1 MNETFD
7 IFNVL
12 SMIGGLSLF
21 LYGMNVMGDALAKM
35 AGGKLEHILEKLTTN
50 KYVAVLLGAGVTA
63 VIQSSSA
70 TTVMVVGFVNSG
82 IMKLKQAVG
91 IIMGANIGT
100 TITSWIL
107 SLSGIS
113 GDSMFIKLLKPTSFT
128 PILALIGVVF
138 LIFMKNEKKHDIGTI
153 LLGFAVLMFGMDAM
167 SEAVKPLAKVDEFT
181 SILTMFEHPLLGLL
195 AGVVLT
201 AVIQSSS
208 ASVGILQ
215 ALCVTGAITYANAIP
230 IIMGQNIGTCITAI
244 LSSIGASKDAKR
256 ASAVHLFFNVIGT
269 TVFMILF
276 YLINVFMPWPFLND
290 VAGAAG
296 IAVVHTTFNVLAT
309 VVLLPMSNVLE
320 KLATIVIKDESSK
333 EEEEQDAVLQ
343 LLDYRFLDNAGVAI
357 AQSHKVAV
365 EMAKMSRDVVLEAVS
380 LIGNYNEEKAAHVRL
395 IEDKMDQYEDALS
408 AYLLKLSG
416 RDVSKDDSHILSTLL
431 HSVGDI
437 ERISDLSVDILLGVE
452 QMHKKEQEFSKKAT
466 EELNVYGR
474 ALKDI
479 LNLTVDALENNDRE
493 KAILVEPMEDLIDT
507 MNKELKNRHVKRL
520 KKGKCTVE
528 LGISL
533 SDITDTFER
542 ISDHCSNVAV
552 CIVQGDDDEFEVH
565 DYRKQQKADEEA
577 WFAKKYEELE
587 AEYALP

>member
-1 MNETFD
+1 MEQGFD

-113 GDSMFIKLLKPTSFT
+113 GDSILIKLLKPTSFT

-195 AGVVLT
+195 AGLVLT

-230 IIMGQNIGTCITAI
+230 IIMGQNIGTCITAL

-296 IAVVHTTFNVLAT
+296 IAVVHTAFNVLAT
-309 VVLLPMSNVLE
+309 VVLLPMSNILE
-320 KLATIVIKDESSK
+320 KLAILVIKDESGK

-380 LIGNYNEEKAAHVRL
+380 LIGNYNEEKASHVRL
-395 IEDKMDQYEDALS
+395 IEDKMDKYEDALS

-416 RDVSKDDSHILSTLL
+416 RDVSKEDSHILSTLL

-507 MNKELKNRHVKRL
+507 MNKELKKRHVKRL

-552 CIVQGDDDEFEVH
+552 CIVQGDDDEFEAH

>member
-1 MNETFD
+1 MEQGFD

-113 GDSMFIKLLKPTSFT
+113 GDSMLIKLLKPTSFT
-128 PILALIGVVF
+128 PILALIGVIF
-138 LIFMKNEKKHDIGTI
+138 LIFLKSEKKHDIGTI

-195 AGVVLT
+195 AGLVLT

-230 IIMGQNIGTCITAI
+230 IIMGQNIGTCITAL

-296 IAVVHTTFNVLAT
+296 IAVVHTAFNVLAT
-309 VVLLPMSNVLE
+309 VVLLPMSNILE
-320 KLATIVIKDESSK
+320 KLAILVIKDESGK

-380 LIGNYNEEKAAHVRL
+380 LIGNYNEEKASHVRL
-395 IEDKMDQYEDALS
+395 IEDKMDKYEDALS

-416 RDVSKDDSHILSTLL
+416 RDVSKEDSHILSTLL

-507 MNKELKNRHVKRL
+507 MNKELKKRHVKRL

-552 CIVQGDDDEFEVH
+552 CIVQGDDDEFEAH

>member
-1 MNETFD
+1 MEQGFD

-113 GDSMFIKLLKPTSFT
+113 GDSMLIKLLKPTSFT
-128 PILALIGVVF
+128 PILALIGVIF
-138 LIFMKNEKKHDIGTI
+138 LIFLKSEKKHDIGTI

-195 AGVVLT
+195 AGLVLT
-201 AVIQSSS
+201 AIIQSSS

-230 IIMGQNIGTCITAI
+230 IIMGQNIGTCITAL
-244 LSSIGASKDAKR
+244 LSSIGANKDAKR

-269 TVFMILF
+269 TVFMVLF

-309 VVLLPMSNVLE
+309 IVLLPMSNVLE
-320 KLATIVIKDESSK
+320 KLAILVIKDEPSK
-333 EEEEQDAVLQ
+333 DDEEQDAVLQ

-395 IEDKMDQYEDALS
+395 IEDKMDKYEDALS

-416 RDVSKDDSHILSTLL
+416 RDVSKEDSHILSTLL

-479 LNLTVDALENNDRE
+479 LNITVDALENNDRE

-507 MNKELKNRHVKRL
+507 MNKELKKRHVKRL

-552 CIVQGDDDEFEVH
+552 CIVQGDDDEFEAH

>member
-1 MNETFD
+1 MEQGFD

-113 GDSMFIKLLKPTSFT
+113 GDSMLIKLLKPTSFT

-201 AVIQSSS
+201 AIIQSSS

-309 VVLLPMSNVLE
+309 CVLLPMSNVLE
-320 KLATIVIKDESSK
+320 KLATIVIKDEPSK
-333 EEEEQDAVLQ
+333 EEDEQDAVLS

-365 EMAKMSRDVVLEAVS
+365 EMAKMSKDAVLEAVS
-380 LIGNYNEEKAAHVRL
+380 LIGNYNEEKATHVRL
-395 IEDKMDQYEDALS
+395 IEDKMDKYEDVLS

-416 RDVSKDDSHILSTLL
+416 RDVSKEDSHILSTLL

-479 LNLTVDALENNDRE
+479 LNLTVEALENNDRE

-507 MNKELKNRHVKRL
+507 MNKELKKRHVKRL

-552 CIVQGDDDEFEVH
+552 CIVQGDDDEFEAH
-565 DYRKQQKADEEA
+565 GYRKEQKADEEA